1 MTNPSRRR
9 LLHAGGTALATIL
22 AGCPARLD
30 DDPPPRRTTTRPGGR
45 TGVDEPGTGDPRDEV
60 IGLVATNDRDEPV
73 AATVTGREQDG
84 RLLVERAVELG
95 PGETVVHPRLLPVG
109 TDAVQVRSQSRATAA
124 SYEWDSAEACS
135 ESNLHVWFAAASS
148 GRAAIVFELEPRCE

>member
-1 MTNPSRRR
+1 MSLRMER
-9 LLHAGGTALATIL
+9 
-22 AGCPARLD
+22 
-30 DDPPPRRTTTRPGGR
+30 
-45 TGVDEPGTGDPRDEV
+45 E
-60 IGLVATNDRDEPV
+60 EPV
-73 AATVTGREQDG
+73 LAVEGLRTSFFPDRETI
-84 RLLVERAVELG
+84 RAVDGISFEIG